1 LAAFDPL
8 AGVYQAIIRRTLKTT
23 VEVRWKLLIIASVLA
38 ALAGAG
44 ASLAALRFAFG
55 GGRALFA
62 DWAVAS
68 TLLLPLAATT
78 YASIFVYRR
87 TSRRRALQAAATALL
102 SLLLTL
108 TALLAAS
115 LFSGGAPLSPDPLP
129 PRPVASLV

>member
-1 LAAFDPL
+1 
-8 AGVYQAIIRRTLKTT
+8 
-23 VEVRWKLLIIASVLA
+23 VRWKLLIIASVLA

-44 ASLAALRFAFG
+44 ASLAATRFGFG
-55 GGRALFA
+55 GGQTAFS
-62 DWAVAS
+62 DWAAAS

-78 YASIFVYRR
+78 YASIFVYRH

-115 LFSGGAPLSPDPLP
+115 LFSGGASPLNPDPLP
-129 PRPVASLV
+129 PRPVASLF